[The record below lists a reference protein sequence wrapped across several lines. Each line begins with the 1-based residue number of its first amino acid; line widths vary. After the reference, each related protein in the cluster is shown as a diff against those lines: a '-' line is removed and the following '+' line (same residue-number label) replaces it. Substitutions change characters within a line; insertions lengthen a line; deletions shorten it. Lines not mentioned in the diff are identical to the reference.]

1 MTHRSTWKNAERKIA
16 RWFGS
21 ERNPLSG
28 RNSRHSASDSLHPR
42 LFIET
47 KYAARWAVLTIWR
60 KALGFA
66 KKEGKVP
73 LVCLKEKGKEGF
85 WIVVHSSHL
94 VAVTKERVLYV
105 RDVREGK
112 LPEDPESFKADE

>member
-1 MTHRSTWKNAERKIA
+1 MTTARGTWKAAERVIA
-16 RWFGS
+16 RWFGA

-47 KYAARWAVLTIWR
+47 KYAHRWAVLTIWR
-60 KALGFA
+60 KAVEFA
-66 KKEGKVP
+66 RAENKIP

-85 WIVVHSSHL
+85 WILVHSNDL
-94 VAVTKERVLYV
+94 VPVARERVLYA
-105 RDVREGK
+105 RALREDSSLSANVCK
-112 LPEDPESFKADE
+112 NS